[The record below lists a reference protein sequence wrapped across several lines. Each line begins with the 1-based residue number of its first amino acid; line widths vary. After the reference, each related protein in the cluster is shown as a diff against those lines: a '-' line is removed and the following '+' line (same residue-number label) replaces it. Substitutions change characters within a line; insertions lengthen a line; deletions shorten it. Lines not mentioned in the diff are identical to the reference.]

1 MAILILVGGKMM
13 CSMDQ
18 EFIYQLKIRLSDRE
32 TGSMEK
38 EFPGRTRL
46 LGRILVLQMDRE
58 VA

>member
-1 MAILILVGGKMM
+1 MM
-13 CSMDQ
+13 YSMDQ

>member
-13 CSMDQ
+13 YSMDQ

-32 TGSMEK
+32 TGSTEK

-46 LGRILVLQMDRE
+46 
-58 VA
+58 